1 METLTLLSSVAT
13 IDGSPNGGILNKLPA
28 DAERDAVVP
37 PSIARLGAEVTVR
50 KDRAVAA
57 RDLKRGILRRLK
69 LALRRG
75 VMTLRRSYYVRVFGM
90 DIADDAWF
98 SLKVHFDFTHPRGI
112 HIGPESYVA
121 FGAAILTHDMTRGL
135 YADTRIGARCFI
147 GAHSIILPG
156 LTIGDGS
163 IVGAGSVVTE
173 DVPPGVIVAGD
184 PATIIRSGIRTY
196 RFGCLWDWEA
206 SHGHR
211 REARRNL

>member
-1 METLTLLSSVAT
+1 MPT
-13 IDGSPNGGILNKLPA
+13 DRQPA
-28 DAERDAVVP
+28 EADTAPHLR
-37 PSIARLGAEVTVR
+37 IA
-50 KDRAVAA
+50 AA
-57 RDLKRGILRRLK
+57 QEPKRGAVRALK

-75 VMTLRRSYYVRVFGM
+75 LMTLRRAYYVRVRGM
-90 DIADDAWF
+90 DIAESAWF
-98 SLKVHFDFTHPRGI
+98 SLKVQFDATHPRGI

-121 FGAAILTHDMTRGL
+121 FGAVILTHDMTRGL

-173 DVPPGVIVAGD
+173 SVPPRAIVAGN
-184 PATIIRSGIRTY
+184 PARIIRTGIRTY

-206 SHGHR
+206 LPGGS
-211 REARRNL
+211 ARPLP